1 MAILVKKAMKSIYFK
16 RILMVLGL
24 MFVALILVW
33 SRAFI
38 GSIQAYHKGE
48 TYLEGKQYVRAVTFF
63 DRSIHWYTPFNPF
76 IEKSAERLWEIG
88 EQAEKEGDIQLALI
102 AYRTI
107 RSGFYGASHFV
118 IPGKIWIEKCDRK
131 INALK
136 GKKERE
142 ISEDS
147 GSLKEALI
155 QEQRNTAPA
164 VLWTIVLEIG
174 FLGWIGSVIGF
185 IMFRLRHKK
194 EDEYRSSSGFL
205 WLIPTVCFFGLWII
219 GMMKA

>member
-1 MAILVKKAMKSIYFK
+1 MMSGYFK
-16 RILMVLGL
+16 RVSLILGL
-24 MFVALILVW
+24 MVVALILVW
-33 SRAFI
+33 SRALL

-48 TYLEGKQYVRAVTFF
+48 TFLEGRQYVRAITFF

-76 IEKSAERLWEIG
+76 VEKSAERLWEIG
-88 EQAEKEGDIQLALI
+88 DQAEKEGDIQLALI

-107 RSGFYGASHFV
+107 RNGFYGASHFV
-118 IPGKIWIEKCDRK
+118 IPGKGWIKKSEEKIGSLMK
-131 INALK
+131 KK
-136 GKKERE
+136 GEE
-142 ISEDS
+142 VSEDS
-147 GSLKEALI
+147 ASLKEALI
-155 QEQRNTAPA
+155 QEQRNTSPA

-194 EDEYRSSSGFL
+194 EDGYRASSDFL
-205 WLIPTVCFFGLWII
+205 WLIPTACFFGLWII